1 VTLELSNVANLP
13 ITIYPGM
20 KIGQISFMQM
30 TEPARV
36 PYGAS
41 AIGSKYRGQQ
51 GPTPSRY
58 FKNFESGE

>member
-30 TEPARV
+30 TEPATT
-36 PYGAS
+36 PYGSS
-41 AIGSKYRGQQ
+41 AIGSKYKGQE